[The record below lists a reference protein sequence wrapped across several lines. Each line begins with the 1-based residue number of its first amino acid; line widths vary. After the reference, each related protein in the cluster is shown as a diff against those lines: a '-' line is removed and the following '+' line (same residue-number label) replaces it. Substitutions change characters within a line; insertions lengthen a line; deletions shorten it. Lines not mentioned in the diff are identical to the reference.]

1 MVVGSFIVALCLL
14 VLGWTTEIVSLFV
27 KDAEKVC
34 LFYLGQVRASVET
47 PVLTII
53 RQKMSP

>member
-1 MVVGSFIVALCLL
+1 MVVGSGIVAVCLL

-34 LFYLGQVRASVET
+34 LFCSGPGFGICDSAAHFT
-47 PVLTII
+47 